1 MTANWTECIGFVAA
15 ACTTF
20 AFVPQ
25 LLKIRKQGGRD
36 LSYPMLGIY
45 LAGLCLWLAYGLR
58 MHSPSI
64 IFANAVS
71 IILVVA
77 AIAMKAI
84 MGAREPQPAVHAA
97 LPPAATFPGGARP
110 D

>member
-1 MTANWTECIGFVAA
+1 MTTHWTEGIGFVAA

-45 LAGLCLWLAYGLR
+45 LAGLFLWLLYGLR
-58 MHSPSI
+58 LHSPSI
-64 IFANAVS
+64 ISANAVS
-71 IILVVA
+71 ILLVVA
-77 AIAMKAI
+77 AIAMKAG
-84 MGAREPQPAVHAA
+84 MNAPAPQPPVST
-97 LPPAATFPGGARP
+97 PVSPAAASFTRRP
-110 D
+110 S

>member
-1 MTANWTECIGFVAA
+1 MTTNWTEGIGFVAA

-45 LAGLCLWLAYGLR
+45 LAGLFLWLLYGMRL
-58 MHSPSI
+58 HSPSI
-64 IFANAVS
+64 ISANAVS

-77 AIAMKAI
+77 AIGMKAV
-84 MGAREPQPAVHAA
+84 MDARAPQPPVSAP
-97 LPPAATFPGGARP
+97 LPPAARFTQRSS
-110 D
+110 

>member
-1 MTANWTECIGFVAA
+1 MTTNWTEGIGFVAA

-45 LAGLCLWLAYGLR
+45 LAGLFLWLMYGLR
-58 MHSPSI
+58 LHSPSI

-71 IILVVA
+71 LILVVA
-77 AIAMKAI
+77 AIGMKAA
-84 MGAREPQPAVHAA
+84 MDAREPQPPVTAS
-97 LPPAATFPGGARP
+97 LPRAGSYNQNPS
-110 D
+110 

>member
-1 MTANWTECIGFVAA
+1 MTTNWTESIGFVAA

-36 LSYPMLGIY
+36 LSYPMLTIY
-45 LAGLCLWLAYGLR
+45 LAGLFLWLAYGLR
-58 MHSPSI
+58 LHSPSI

-71 IILVVA
+71 IVLVVA
-77 AIAMKAI
+77 ALAMKAA
-84 MGAREPQPAVHAA
+84 MDSRGPRPTALPRATSTEGARS
-97 LPPAATFPGGARP
+97 